1 VFWAPSIE
9 GIQCGGL
16 GGGEEV
22 VVPGVI
28 VPYLDPAPDQCVLRV
43 VVETLKEMGLDIRRE
58 KGAEE
63 SLMLTLLR

>member
-1 VFWAPSIE
+1 M
-9 GIQCGGL
+9 
-16 GGGEEV
+16 GGEEV

-28 VPYLDPAPDQCVLRV
+28 VPYLDPAPDQYVLRV
-43 VVETLKEMGLDIRRE
+43 VVETLKEMGSDIRRE